1 MYIFKMKMN
10 ILKKLYKF
18 TYKAR
23 IVEEEIANRYKD
35 GKMRCPTHLSI
46 GQEAVSAA
54 LSLIIRKKDFS
65 VSSHRAHLHYLAN
78 GGSLKRMIAEIYGKK
93 TGCSRGKGGS
103 MHLID
108 LSRNF
113 MGSSAIVGN
122 SIPIGVGL
130 ALSSIIKKQSS
141 LTYVFFGDGA
151 TEEGVFFESI
161 NFALVK
167 KLPVIFIC
175 ENNLYSVYSPLKDRQ
190 PKNRRIYKMVQGMG
204 LKRSYYLKS
213 NDPYKIYNF
222 LKNKIDSKNI
232 RGGPYFFEFKT
243 YRWREHCGPNFDNE
257 LKYRSLKEFNY
268 WKKNDPIKKIKNR
281 LKILSNDKILKIQS
295 LIKKEVLEAF
305 NFAEKSEFP
314 HKHEAYKG
322 VYAE

>member
-1 MYIFKMKMN
+1 MYIFKMKIN

-93 TGCSRGKGGS
+93 SGCSKGKGGS

-108 LSRNF
+108 LSCNF

-122 SIPIGVGL
+122 SIPVGVGL

-222 LKNKIDSKNI
+222 LKNKIDFKNI

-295 LIKKEVLEAF
+295 LIKKEVLAAF

-314 HKHEAYKG
+314 HQNEAYKG